1 LSGQRVRQHSIKMG
15 ICTPA
20 TGAELSN
27 ISLADAALD
36 LLVKMG
42 QSAHTLT
49 RSASLTD
56 YEYVARSVGLDPLRM
71 LRMARLPAAVFDDPN
86 LMISADSV
94 GWLLEESARLSG
106 QEAFGLLLAE
116 TRSLANLGTLAL
128 VLREE
133 PTLRAAMQ
141 SGIRYARLHNAGVQ
155 LRLDDAGD
163 VVLLHVGAN
172 MQGGHGVWRQT
183 IEMSTGIVLRM
194 FRALSG
200 NTFRPTRIC
209 FAHERP
215 ASLEVHH
222 RVLGSAVEFSQEC
235 NALVCRGRD
244 LDTPIPAA
252 DPRLNLEVK
261 RWLDM
266 QLANLRDEPVLLARQ
281 IVRMLLP
288 GGLCSVDQIA
298 QPLGLH
304 RRTLNRHLAAEGES
318 VTTII
323 NAVRAELAEEYL
335 ANSKRRLYEVAELL
349 GFSSAGDF
357 SRWFRG
363 RFGKTPSEWVVQY
376 RESTAAAGSISH
388 KKEAGK
394 PVRSRLTRA
403 STIRGCRT
411 D

>member
-1 LSGQRVRQHSIKMG
+1 
-15 ICTPA
+15 
-20 TGAELSN
+20 
-27 ISLADAALD
+27 
-36 LLVKMG
+36 VKLG
-42 QSAHTLT
+42 QSVHTLT

-56 YEYVARSVGLDPLRM
+56 YEYIARSVGLDPFRM
-71 LRMARLPAAVFDDPN
+71 LRMAKLPPAVFDDPN
-86 LMISADSV
+86 MMISADSV
-94 GWLLEESARLSG
+94 GWLLEESARMSG

-116 TRSLANLGTLAL
+116 TRSLANLGMLAL

-133 PTLRAAMQ
+133 PTLRTAMQ
-141 SGIRYARLHNAGVQ
+141 SGIRYLRLHNAGVQ

-183 IEMSTGIVLRM
+183 IEMSTGIVLRV

-200 NTFRPTRIC
+200 NTFKPVKVT
-209 FAHERP
+209 FTHERP
-215 ASLEVHH
+215 ASLEVHR
-222 RVLGSAVEFSQEC
+222 RVLGTTIEFSQEC
-235 NALVCRGRD
+235 NAMVCRRRD
-244 LDTPIPAA
+244 LDLPIPAA

-266 QLANLRDEPVLLARQ
+266 QLANLRDEPAQRARQ
-281 IVRMLLP
+281 IIRMLLP
-288 GGLCSVDQIA
+288 SGLCSVDHVA
-298 QPLGLH
+298 QHLGMH
-304 RRTLNRHLAAEGES
+304 RRTLNRHLATEGES

-363 RFGKTPSEWVVQY
+363 QFGKTPSDWAAHSRQ
-376 RESTAAAGSISH
+376 SAAAAG
-388 KKEAGK
+388 
-394 PVRSRLTRA
+394 PV
-403 STIRGCRT
+403 
-411 D
+411 DHE